1 MVGKP
6 FAGKSSLVDRLARSR
21 PELLVVRVSAL
32 RREAIEAFRRREI
45 KAGWIPPVP
54 VAAAVNPLSAEQGH
68 PQEEPSMPAVEESQP
83 AEAPLSNR
91 ALIGQQLDSQ
101 SAPEGEQDHRTLLAK
116 YKRTHEDTCM
126 LIPTLSNSLSS
137 PFNVDATVDDAA
149 AADDDDA
156 LVVQLVVE
164 ALERQASSAGW
175 ILDDFPRNASQV
187 GTPMTTPLF
196 CKRPL
201 LCHRRS
207 SLRPALLAR
216 HVSRTSPSGK

>member
-1 MVGKP
+1 MGKP

-54 VAAAVNPLSAEQGH
+54 VAAAVNPLSAEQDH
-68 PQEEPSMPAVEESQP
+68 PQEEPSMSAVEESQP
-83 AEAPLSNR
+83 PEAPLSNR

-101 SAPEGEQDHRTLLAK
+101 SAPEGEQDNWTLLAK
-116 YKRTHEDTCM
+116 YKRTHEDTCV
-126 LIPTLSNSLSS
+126 LIPTLSHTHTLSLSS

-201 LCHRRS
+201 CVTGA
-207 SLRPALLAR
+207 AL
-216 HVSRTSPSGK
+216 